1 MTRKQ
6 DVDMQ
11 DQSQETQWWTTIITP
26 REKWYHLRLKELWDY
41 RQLVWLFV
49 RRDFVSAYKQTILGY
64 FWFVFPPILSAIAST
79 FFYSNVIS
87 LPTDGLPPFL
97 FYMSGTF
104 MFNIFSACFINT
116 SNIFGE
122 NASIF
127 GKVYFPRLT
136 VPLAKVLIYLINV
149 AVQFFLFIGFL
160 IYFITQGADIQPN
173 LWALSLPLLLLMA
186 VFIGLGPGLITS
198 AMTARYRDLGRL
210 VTFFTTLV
218 TYITPVVYPLSNVP
232 EHLKIYFKL
241 NPVTAII
248 ETFRYGFLGQGVL
261 DLGMLAYSFAVS
273 VVFLLIGVFWF
284 RSMESTFLDTV

>member
-1 MTRKQ
+1 MARKKALT
-6 DVDMQ
+6 MQ
-11 DQSQETQWWTTIITP
+11 EPIEEEQWWTTIITP
-26 REKWYHLRLKELWDY
+26 REKWYHLRLKELWEY

-64 FWFVFPPILSAIAST
+64 FWFVFPPILAALAST
-79 FFYSNVIS
+79 FFYGNVIN

-104 MFNIFSACFINT
+104 MFNIFSNCFINT
-116 SNIFGE
+116 SNVFGQ
-122 NASIF
+122 NSNIF

-136 VPLAKVLIYLINV
+136 VPLARVLIYLINV
-149 AVQFFLFIGFL
+149 AVQFLLFIGFL
-160 IYFITQGADIQPN
+160 VYFISIGADIHPN
-173 LWALSLPLLLLMA
+173 AWAFMLPVLLLMA
-186 VFIGLGPGLITS
+186 VNLGLGPGLITS
-198 AMTARYRDLGRL
+198 AMTARYRDLGQL
-210 VTFFTTLV
+210 VAFFTTLV
-218 TYITPVVYPLSNVP
+218 TYVTPVVYPLSNVP

-261 DLGMLAYSFAVS
+261 DLGMLAYSFVVS
-273 VVFLLIGVFWF
+273 FVFLLIGVFWF

>member
-1 MTRKQ
+1 MPDRKNLT
-6 DVDMQ
+6 MQ
-11 DQSQETQWWTTIITP
+11 TQPEEAQWWTTIITP
-26 REKWYHLRLKELWDY
+26 REKWYRLRLKELWEY

-64 FWFVFPPILSAIAST
+64 FWFVFPPILSALAST
-79 FFYSNVIS
+79 FFYGNVIS

-149 AVQFFLFIGFL
+149 AVQFLLFIGFL
-160 IYFITQGADIQPN
+160 IYFISRGADICPN
-173 LWALSLPLLLLMA
+173 AWVFMLPVLLLMA

-210 VTFFTTLV
+210 VTFFTT
-218 TYITPVVYPLSNVP
+218 
-232 EHLKIYFKL
+232 
-241 NPVTAII
+241 
-248 ETFRYGFLGQGVL
+248 
-261 DLGMLAYSFAVS
+261 
-273 VVFLLIGVFWF
+273 
-284 RSMESTFLDTV
+284 

>member
-1 MTRKQ
+1 
-6 DVDMQ
+6 MQ
-11 DQSQETQWWTTIITP
+11 TQPEEAQWWTTIITP
-26 REKWYHLRLKELWDY
+26 REKWYRLRLKELWEY

-64 FWFVFPPILSAIAST
+64 FWFVFPPILSALAST
-79 FFYSNVIS
+79 FFYGNVIS

-149 AVQFFLFIGFL
+149 AVQFLLFIGFL
-160 IYFITQGADIQPN
+160 IYFISQGADIRPN
-173 LWALSLPLLLLMA
+173 AWVFMLPVLLLMA

-218 TYITPVVYPLSNVP
+218 TYITPVVYPYSNVA
-232 EHLKIYFKL
+232 EQYRIFFKL

-248 ETFRYGFLGQGVL
+248 ETFRYGFLGQGYL
-261 DLGMLAYSFAVS
+261 DPGMLVYSFGVS
-273 VVFLLIGVFWF
+273 FVLLLIGVFWF
-284 RSMESTFLDTV
+284 RSVEGTFLDTV